1 MGLFSLFSRS
11 SASESSAR
19 TWTLAGHAKLSDA
32 RHRLYTGLPSDMGHD
47 VSVGTG
53 SYSACDEQSR
63 EGHPDTLRHD
73 RPQAQHEQTPFLK
86 DILPHIG
93 TNDTKIAPLDSPAD
107 SPHLVKGSGRF
118 VTLLRSRKSR
128 RQNSRLSAPKLHD
141 DCVAG
146 GSNCCDHKCTVSDD
160 TAGHR
165 SAGGRR
171 LFQGQK
177 NLMGSYEARN
187 ASDRT
192 TYSRKSDLTS
202 VTVSHHPSKHTLAPI
217 VLFHRESVC
226 QNPFDELGE
235 PCRRVS
241 SCYPFL
247 EPSVTTISSATQASS
262 YCGDMNPEIAQMA
275 GMLAKSGN
283 PFDQESFRDH
293 ENLSLVSSS
302 RTASRDSTWSLHIDR
317 HTAIVAFNKLA
328 AQLHLD
334 PLELD
339 EYYPD
344 KGLDPVSQVN
354 NPIARDSKCPRRRDR
369 VLGRIRVMR
378 STLHMKAQPVVTHSR
393 TLRRM
398 RTFAN
403 FSSRSCDLSA
413 LKGRSLE
420 SLARLGGHSFL
431 SLPVE
436 FAPATLRLPTCFVA
450 TISYLKCFAL
460 STPEVF
466 CTAGDLKMA
475 ARVYDYFA
483 KQVLSAENV
492 RDRIEATVRRG
503 ELPIDLIGIFDH
515 SASREFSSQ
524 VLSVGWVFKALLA
537 GLPGGILGSARLY
550 RILVSICYG
559 RIAESNER
567 NGDYGG
573 VLSPLGHTK
582 LQAIGLAVLALTTP
596 MQLNLICAFFGLCAM
611 LRYETER
618 AGEDYEF
625 GGDAGRSGLTFG
637 LSSVE
642 RLGHVL
648 GPLLTPDGGD
658 GGQNTFRAIEREIE
672 NQRVMTMLISSWGS
686 INQQLRVWQ
695 NQGSVARR
703 GSFFRLFSWEQ
714 PLADGEC
721 HGG

>member
-19 TWTLAGHAKLSDA
+19 TWTLAGHAKLRDA
-32 RHRLYTGLPSDMGHD
+32 QHRQCTGLPSDINHD
-47 VSVGTG
+47 LSIGKG
-53 SYSACDEQSR
+53 SYSAYDEQSR
-63 EGHPDTLRHD
+63 ESHPNPLRQEN
-73 RPQAQHEQTPFLK
+73 PQAQHAPTPVLE
-86 DILPHIG
+86 DIFPQVD
-93 TNDTKIAPLDSPAD
+93 TNDTKVASLDSPAD
-107 SPHLVKGSGRF
+107 SLHLVKGSGRF
-118 VTLLRSRKSR
+118 VTFLLSRKSR
-128 RQNSRLSAPKLHD
+128 RQKSPLSAPKLHNGR
-141 DCVAG
+141 VAG
-146 GSNCCDHKCTVSDD
+146 GSKCCNHKCTVNDSTGD
-160 TAGHR
+160 HR
-165 SAGGRR
+165 SANGRR
-171 LFQGQK
+171 LLQSQ
-177 NLMGSYEARN
+177 NSLMGPYEARK

-192 TYSRKSDLTS
+192 TLSHKSDLTS

-217 VLFHRESVC
+217 ALCHRESVR
-226 QNPFDELGE
+226 QNPVDELGE

-241 SCYPFL
+241 SYYPFL
-247 EPSVTTISSATQASS
+247 EPSVTTTSSATQASS
-262 YCGDMNPEIAQMA
+262 YCGDMNLEIAQMA
-275 GMLAKSGN
+275 GIFAKSGN

-293 ENLSLVSSS
+293 ENLSFVSSS
-302 RTASRDSTWSLHIDR
+302 RTVSRDSTWSLHIDR
-317 HTAIVAFNKLA
+317 HTAAIAFNELA

-334 PLELD
+334 PLDLD
-339 EYYPD
+339 QCYPD
-344 KGLDPVSQVN
+344 KVPVN
-354 NPIARDSKCPRRRDR
+354 NPMIRDSECPRRRDR

-378 STLHMKAQPVVTHSR
+378 STLHMKAQPAVTHSR

-431 SLPVE
+431 NLPVE

-466 CTAGDLKMA
+466 CNAGDFKMA
-475 ARVYDYFA
+475 ARIYDYFA

-492 RDRIEATVRRG
+492 RDRIETTVRRG
-503 ELPIDLIGIFDH
+503 ELPIDLIGMFDH
-515 SASREFSSQ
+515 GASRKFSSQ

-550 RILVSICYG
+550 RVLVSICYG

-567 NGDYGG
+567 NGDGG
-573 VLSPLGHTK
+573 GGLSPPGHTK

-611 LRYETER
+611 LQYETER
-618 AGEDYEF
+618 AGVVDEL

-648 GPLLTPDGGD
+648 GH
-658 GGQNTFRAIEREIE
+658 
-672 NQRVMTMLISSWGS
+672 
-686 INQQLRVWQ
+686 
-695 NQGSVARR
+695 
-703 GSFFRLFSWEQ
+703 
-714 PLADGEC
+714 C
-721 HGG
+721 